1 MQYIEQVDENAPVV
15 NLKEDELKKIIEYL
29 KKGTEKAISL
39 EISRDLFTKEN
50 VRGNIYLMTDGEFTW
65 RSDVAY
71 YLEKYKKAYLPQ
83 EFIDKVLK

>member
-1 MQYIEQVDENAPVV
+1 MQVFKRADENAPVV

-29 KKGTEKAISL
+29 KQGNEKGISL
-39 EISRDLFTKEN
+39 ESPTDLFTKEN
-50 VRGNIYLMTDGEFTW
+50 IGGNIYLMTDGEFTW